1 MKSFFMKLV
10 KNFPKD
16 RLTQILLG
24 VLILLS
30 VVGAVYGFSLSRKLV
45 ATNETFSLPGDP
57 VLNDEINTEGSSD
70 PETENESLVMSD
82 PPSADLPAPDTW
94 DGVTR
99 VNVLVMGLDY
109 RDWEAGSDIP
119 RTDTMILLTLD
130 PLNNTAGIVSI
141 PRDLWVSIPGFEYGK
156 INTAYSLGEL
166 YNLPGGGAALAAQ
179 TVEELLGVPVQYYA
193 QVDFQSF
200 VDFIDHI
207 DGIKVTFE
215 DDIILD
221 RRGSNNTVKIDAGT
235 YTIPGEYALAY
246 ARTRGTEG
254 GDFDRSSRQQI
265 VIMAI
270 RDRILEFNMLP
281 KLVANAPALYND
293 LASGIQTNMSLNDV
307 IKLAWTAIDVDRDA
321 ITQLVINNEY
331 ITFGTSPDGLD
342 ILRAI
347 PDKIRILRD
356 KVFGNGAALGPVAEG
371 DMLSLAMEE
380 GARISVRNGSY
391 QAGLS
396 TQAADWLRDNGF
408 NVVEEVNT
416 TSTPTTQIYIYN
428 TTPYTLRLFSEVI
441 GVSTN
446 NIFFSYEP
454 QQAFDILLVI
464 GDDVVGQDILPTQ

>member
-1 MKSFFMKLV
+1 MKSFFKKLT

-24 VLILLS
+24 VLILLA
-30 VVGAVYGFSLSRKLV
+30 VAGAVYGFSLSRKLV

-57 VLNDEINTEGSSD
+57 VLKDEINTEGSSD
-70 PETENESLVMSD
+70 PESGDLVLNE
-82 PPSADLPAPDTW
+82 PPSADLPSPDTW

-166 YNLPGGGAALAAQ
+166 YNLPGGGAGLAAQ

-215 DDIILD
+215 EDIILD

-307 IKLAWTAIDVDRDA
+307 IKLAWSAIEVDRNA
-321 ITQLVINNEY
+321 IKQVVISNEY

-356 KVFGNGAALGPVAEG
+356 QVFGNGAALGPVAEG
-371 DMLSLAMEE
+371 DLLSLALQE

-391 QAGLS
+391 QAEVA
-396 TQAADWLRDNGF
+396 TQASEILRGYGF

-416 TSTPTTQIYIYN
+416 NSTPTTQIYIYN
-428 TTPYTLRLFSEVI
+428 TTPYTLRLFSETLGI
-441 GVSTN
+441 SSN

-454 QQAFDILLVI
+454 QQAFDILLVL
-464 GDDVVGQDILPTQ
+464 GDDMVNQDFLP

>member
-24 VLILLS
+24 MLILLA

-57 VLNDEINTEGSSD
+57 VLNDEISTEDSSD
-70 PETENESLVMSD
+70 PETENLVLND

-99 VNVLVMGLDY
+99 VNVLLMGLDY

-119 RTDTMILLTLD
+119 RTDTIILLTLD

-215 DDIILD
+215 EDIILD

-321 ITQLVINNEY
+321 ITQVVINNEY

-371 DMLSLAMEE
+371 GMLSLAVEE

-391 QAGLS
+391 QAGLA
-396 TQAADWLRDNGF
+396 TQAADWLRENGF

-416 TSTPTTQIYIYN
+416 NSTPTTQIYIYN

-454 QQAFDILLVI
+454 QQAFDILLVL